1 MALSALIGAWLA
13 GVFGGVH
20 CIAMCGA
27 FATIMA
33 GAGQTAAGRVVPL
46 RSARALALRQ
56 LPHNAGR
63 IVTYAVLG
71 AAAGGAGGALLS
83 VAGWL
88 PLQRSLYVAA
98 NLLLLGLAIA
108 IASRRNLYVG
118 LQRAGN
124 ALVGGVLPMVRPL
137 VRADSPAARFALGMV
152 WGLVPCAL
160 IYGVLPVALFAGGA
174 VEGAAVMVAFGLGTL
189 PNLLAAGWIASRT
202 QGILGARFARIGA
215 AVLVGGFAVVG
226 LWRAMLPGALAS
238 GVFCL

>member
-20 CIAMCGA
+20 CVAMCGG
-27 FATIMA
+27 FATAMA
-33 GAGQTAAGRVVPL
+33 GAGQKATGRVVPL

-56 LPHNAGR
+56 LPHNFGR
-63 IVTYAVLG
+63 IATYAILG

-83 VAGWL
+83 SAGWL

-98 NLLLLGLAIA
+98 NLFLLGLAIA
-108 IASRRNLYVG
+108 IVSKRNLYVG
-118 LQRAGN
+118 LQSAGN
-124 ALVGGVLPMVRPL
+124 ALLGSVLPMVRPL
-137 VRADSPAARFALGMV
+137 ARADSPVARFALGMV

-189 PNLLAAGWIASRT
+189 PNLLAAGWIASRA
-202 QGILGARFARIGA
+202 QGILGARFARISA